1 LDGRLSP
8 SCVDAAD
15 RFEAGRDTST
25 FDGLDGLTVA
35 ALTPSPFTEIFLAAT
50 DFLAATV
57 FMDPAPFETGFL
69 GAGFLREAFLL

>member
-57 FMDPAPFETGFL
+57 FMDPALMDPAPFETGFL
-69 GAGFLREAFLL
+69 GAGFL